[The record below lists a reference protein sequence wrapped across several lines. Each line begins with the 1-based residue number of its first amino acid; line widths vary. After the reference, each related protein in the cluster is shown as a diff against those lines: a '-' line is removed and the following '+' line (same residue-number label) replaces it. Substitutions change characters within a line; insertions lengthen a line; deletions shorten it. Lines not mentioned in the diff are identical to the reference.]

1 MVKEEIILRLNR
13 VLNTTGLK
21 YKFKREELTRYM
33 EDYDIEEALR
43 TGILKKSIHSSYQI
57 DYDNYFTRLLGILG
71 LRNPIYDG
79 LIDVE
84 LRSAS
89 IAVNKHLQLKLYLAN
104 IISSSTIEDI
114 LNEDDFVIPLL
125 LTSRVEADKFRTS
138 EEYENL
144 RNYLSSGVVR
154 NLQIL
159 SLFVPVL
166 PLPERSTELRYYR
179 EALKKIESFLNE
191 ISTEIDS
198 SLDEVSFIIK
208 HRDLVISKT
217 LASFLYLYKGLYYA
231 HTIRFRSKARNPD
244 YWFEYILKTLLTKF
258 LVEHHRFLKEVADYL
273 YNEYR
278 VGGKCEEDI
287 AVPILQDGKIG
298 IIIVDAKLWKDD
310 VCREIKNN
318 TEKLLQDPEIV
329 KKYECG
335 KRQKKPKESLMKYL
349 WYINRKSSKL
359 LKLESILAGTLGRNA
374 DYYHLL
380 IVQPDEPDRDCC
392 QTLLE
397 LQEELIKVRGEDFRT
412 AYSDIAIISLN
423 NLWRCISNS
432 TDISSCLTSS

>member
-1 MVKEEIILRLNR
+1 MVKEEIILKLNR
-13 VLNTTGLK
+13 VLNATGLK
-21 YKFKREELTRYM
+21 HSFKREVLTRHM
-33 EDYDIEEALR
+33 GDNDIEEALKLK
-43 TGILKKSIHSSYQI
+43 ILKKSIHSSYQI
-57 DYDNYFTRLLGILG
+57 DYDNYFIELLDILG
-71 LRNPIYDG
+71 LRNPIYYG
-79 LIDVE
+79 LIDAG

-89 IAVNKHLQLKLYLAN
+89 AAVGKRIQLKIYLAN
-104 IISSSTIEDI
+104 TISSFTIENI
-114 LNEDDFVIPLL
+114 LNEDDFIVPLL

-144 RNYLSSGVVR
+144 RNYLSRGVIR
-154 NLQIL
+154 NLRIL

-166 PLPERSTELRYYR
+166 PLPESTTDLKYYR
-179 EALKKIESFLNE
+179 EALKKIETFLNG

-198 SLDEVSFIIK
+198 SLDEASFIIK

-217 LASFLYLYKGLYYA
+217 LASFLYLYKSLYYA
-231 HTIRFRSKARNPD
+231 PTIRFRSKAKNPD

-258 LVEHHRFLKEVADYL
+258 LVEHQFPKEVADYL
-273 YNEYR
+273 YNEYK

-287 AVPILQDGKIG
+287 AIPILQDGKLG

-310 VCREIKNN
+310 VCREIENN
-318 TEKLLQDPEIV
+318 TEKLLRDPEIV

-359 LKLESILAGTLGRNA
+359 LKLESILTSTLGRNV

-380 IVQPDEPDRDCC
+380 VIQPDEPAKECC
-392 QTLLE
+392 QALVE
-397 LQEELIKVRGEDFRT
+397 LQEKLIRIRDEDFRNT
-412 AYSDIAIISLN
+412 YNGITIISLN
-423 NLWRCISNS
+423 NLWQCISNDTGHHILS
-432 TDISSCLTSS
+432 Y

>member
-1 MVKEEIILRLNR
+1 VVKEEIILKLNR
-13 VLNTTGLK
+13 VLNATGLR

-43 TGILKKSIHSSYQI
+43 TGILRKSIHSSYQI
-57 DYDNYFTRLLGILG
+57 DYDNYFTRLLNILG
-71 LRNPIYDG
+71 LRNLDYDG

-84 LRSAS
+84 LRGAS
-89 IAVNKHLQLKLYLAN
+89 VAVSNHLQLRLYLAN
-104 IISSSTIEDI
+104 TISNFTIENM
-114 LNEDDFVIPLL
+114 LNEDCFIVPLL

-159 SLFVPVL
+159 TLFVPVL
-166 PLPERSTELRYYR
+166 PLPESTADLKYYR
-179 EALKKIESFLNE
+179 ESLKKIESFLNE
-191 ISTEIDS
+191 VSAEIDS

-208 HRDLVISKT
+208 HRNLVIVKT
-217 LASFLYLYKGLYYA
+217 LASFLYLYKNLYYA
-231 HTIRFRSKARNPD
+231 PTIRFRSKANSPD

-258 LVEHHRFLKEVADYL
+258 LVEHQFPKEVADYL

-287 AVPILQDGKIG
+287 AIPILRDSKFG
-298 IIIVDAKLWKDD
+298 IIIVDAKLWKND
-310 VCREIKNN
+310 VCREIRNN
-318 TEKLLQDPEIV
+318 TEKLLRSPEVV
-329 KKYECG
+329 KEYECG
-335 KRQKKPKESLMKYL
+335 KRQEKPKESLMKYL
-349 WYINRKSSKL
+349 WYINRKSDKL
-359 LKLESILAGTLGRNA
+359 LKLENILASTLGRNT
-374 DYYHLL
+374 DDYHLL

-397 LQEELIKVRGEDFRT
+397 LQEELIMIRGGDFRIM
-412 AYSDIAIISLN
+412 YSNIAVISLD
-423 NLWRCISNS
+423 NLWRCISNNTNVVS
-432 TDISSCLTSS
+432 CLISS